1 VKHIHYDSA
10 TILTGDD
17 VADAVIEYA
26 AALSGGDRADTVAV
40 PSVAPDGTLTTTKIL
55 IGPASE
61 LVVEDADD
69 DVLETE
75 DAEFVQRLRAA
86 ARTFGHSE
94 PIHAAERAELDDPD
108 QLDAAHDAGE
118 QSPPGVDDEQAR
130 ERAQGDQGDVP
141 GSGARHRRDPSP
153 DA

>member
-1 VKHIHYDSA
+1 VKHIHYDGA

-108 QLDAAHDAGE
+108 QLDAARDAGE